1 MIWSEE
7 HEGQT
12 SGSEGARPRS
22 GTRDGGCFGVRRH
35 MTPKRTQI
43 CYRTCHPTDAQVDG
57 LLVTSSSLSFI
68 GASGDRV
75 SSSGNFSTWQRDDG
89 RIRDDSPPAG
99 RDRCARIRATVH
111 SATPMIELGRSDCVG
126 HVANLRQA
134 RTCRG
139 MHHESFSR
147 IDFVAVSRTPL
158 LAQKAVVVQP
168 DSAMLQTPK
177 ELPRAVMEFHRIER
191 STAKRAIQR
200 NGVRGCHGWEASIMF
215 SRQPAHAEGFAPF
228 QCIGRS

>member
-158 LAQKAVVVQP
+158 LVAESCRCPTRFGHAADTERTAKGRYGV
-168 DSAMLQTPK
+168 SSY
-177 ELPRAVMEFHRIER
+177 RAVDRKTGNSAER
-191 STAKRAIQR
+191 
-200 NGVRGCHGWEASIMF
+200 G
-215 SRQPAHAEGFAPF
+215 SRLPWLGSVNHVQSPTCP
-228 QCIGRS
+228 R

>member
-1 MIWSEE
+1 LIWSEE

-22 GTRDGGCFGVRRH
+22 GTRDGDCFGVRRH

-57 LLVTSSSLSFI
+57 LLVTTS
-68 GASGDRV
+68 
-75 SSSGNFSTWQRDDG
+75 
-89 RIRDDSPPAG
+89 
-99 RDRCARIRATVH
+99 
-111 SATPMIELGRSDCVG
+111 
-126 HVANLRQA
+126 ANLRQA

-168 DSAMLQTPK
+168 ESAMLQTPK
-177 ELPRAVMEFHRIER
+177 ELPRAVMEFHRIQL

-215 SRQPAHAEGFAPF
+215 SSQPAHAEGFAPVNASVVH
-228 QCIGRS
+228 RWAS